1 MKRTLLVIALM
12 ASAAAPAAADAQT
25 GTKYFARQ
33 WLAGVKE
40 AAAKANQP
48 TDPVKDPEPDKPA
61 EPVGP
66 CESGSGAHN
75 MVSGGSVTV
84 GRYVA
89 TRIPAQMCAGGDVKA
104 PTGTRHLH
112 LQPDNNLVIYF
123 NPGQS
128 DAKWASSTQY
138 SSANTLATQPNG
150 NVQLLRNDGSVV
162 WSTNTGG
169 NPGAFAAMAQTGS
182 MIVVSANGRNVIWS
196 TNTDVFDPAD
206 VEDGTA
212 ASSDQTRS
220 TIAPMV
226 MERNES
232 VVSPNGK
239 CRFSVQNDSNLV
251 LYYLGSPIWASGTQ
265 YSDGYRLVTG
275 SDGDVRFVRANGSL
289 VFSTGTAGNPGA
301 RLRMQDDCDAAV
313 FSADGKNIL
322 WHTNTSRK
330 TQIVDGG

>member
-1 MKRTLLVIALM
+1 MNRTLIMIALM
-12 ASAAAPAAADAQT
+12 ASGAASGADAQT
-25 GTKYFARQ
+25 KTKYFARQ
-33 WLAGVKE
+33 HLAGLKE
-40 AAAKANQP
+40 ATANAAPA
-48 TDPVKDPEPDKPA
+48 TDPVKDPEPEKPA

-66 CESGSGAHN
+66 CETGTGAHA
-75 MVSGGSVTV
+75 MVSGPTVNV

-89 TRIPAQMCAGGDVKA
+89 TRIPSQMCAGGDVKA

-112 LQPDNNLVIYF
+112 LQADNNLVIYF
-123 NPGQS
+123 NAGQS

-138 SSANTLATQPNG
+138 SSANTLATQPDG

-162 WSTNTGG
+162 WSTGTSG

-182 MIVVSANGRNVIWS
+182 MIVVSANGRNVVWS
-196 TNTDVFDPAD
+196 TNTDVFDAAD
-206 VEDGTA
+206 VNDGTA
-212 ASSDQTRS
+212 ASPDQTRS

-275 SDGDVRFVRANGSL
+275 SDGNVQFVRGNGSL
-289 VFSTGTAGNPGA
+289 VFTTSTAGNPGA